1 MNEKHLLF
9 PASCV
14 GKTLMIQKKW
24 DNLKCTDC
32 GCKLKLI
39 YGDEF
44 ESVKLCQECGKKH
57 LLIKKLRKDGLN
69 DRKIKQIS

>member
-1 MNEKHLLF
+1 MNEEHLLF

-39 YGDEF
+39 F
-44 ESVKLCQECGKKH
+44 
-57 LLIKKLRKDGLN
+57 LN
-69 DRKIKQIS
+69 LENQTLKAIQITDN